1 MTRSQRYFSEVQE
14 RAVRVVMKAHGRHE
28 LQWAA
33 TMSIAAKVGCTTEA
47 RRCWVRLAERDGWQ
61 REGVTTA

>member
-1 MTRSQRYFSEVQE
+1 M
-14 RAVRVVMKAHGRHE
+14 VMKAHGRHE